1 VALILNN
8 PEYEQKFSFQG
19 YQKDGRNGFLAQA
32 FSPRSLA
39 EKVALI
45 LNNPEYEQKFSF
57 QGYQTVKSRFDL
69 SDQVRN
75 FERILE
81 RWL

>member
-1 VALILNN
+1 MAVGVPVVAFNQGGI
-8 PEYEQKFSFQG
+8 PEIIE
-19 YQKDGRNGFLAQA
+19 DGRNGFLAQA